1 MSTLEAT
8 VSMLEALPEDAKVL
22 VYQYTKSLFA
32 ADQAQANPFLPLTEE
47 QILSDLAQS
56 RQEIADG
63 KGVNMKEALA
73 EMGEKHGFIRSDRNS
88 ESTVSA

>member
-8 VSMLEALPEDAKVL
+8 VSMLEALPEDAKML
-22 VYQYTKSLFA
+22 VYKYTQSLFA
-32 ADQAQANPFLPLTEE
+32 ADQAHTNPFLPLTEE

-73 EMGEKHGFIRSDRNS
+73 KMGEKHGFIRSDRNA